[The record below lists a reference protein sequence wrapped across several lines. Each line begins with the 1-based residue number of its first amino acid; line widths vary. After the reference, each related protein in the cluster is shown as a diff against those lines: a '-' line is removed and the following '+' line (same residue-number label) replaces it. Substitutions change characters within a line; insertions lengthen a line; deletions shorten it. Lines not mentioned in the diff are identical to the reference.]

1 MGVTKPCTKTKRWY
15 AKTVALSSFSLQV
28 NRNSMPKKDSRMSPP
43 AAKLAVR
50 PVKPAVLPA
59 VRARC
64 TTPSALNAESPLR
77 FLSSRERIVPY
88 TAASALLPAA
98 DNQEG
103 QLKPPKGVLVVLE
116 GPPRITGRSAN
127 PPKEVVSCFGEPT
140 ADHPEGQ
147 LAPLKVGCFGE
158 PTADHPE
165 GQTKTPT
172 GGFCVCGKV
181 RRRFLY
187 IFEEWGSVLVTEDVV
202 RELQGC
208 GDGKHIL

>member
-1 MGVTKPCTKTKRWY
+1 MPVAGKTVHVIRPKRRGAWCGLDVSPSGTGSREKRVRAREAQSRLPGGVCGVKDQVSRRNRLSYFMGVTKPCTKTKRWY

-43 AAKLAVR
+43 AARLAVR

-77 FLSSRERIVPY
+77 FLLSREKIVPC

-103 QLKPPKGVLVVLE
+103 QLKPPKG
-116 GPPRITGRSAN
+116 GF
-127 PPKEVVSCFGEPT
+127 SCFGRPA
-140 ADHPEGQ
+140 ADF
-147 LAPLKVGCFGE
+147 KYS
-158 PTADHPE
+158 
-165 GQTKTPT
+165 
-172 GGFCVCGKV
+172 
-181 RRRFLY
+181 RR
-187 IFEEWGSVLVTEDVV
+187 TEFRPRD
-202 RELQGC
+202 RGRRP
-208 GDGKHIL
+208 

>member
-1 MGVTKPCTKTKRWY
+1 VRARKRRAIVQAACVGSKTRSAGEFAYQHYGGSKPCTKTKRWY

-103 QLKPPKGVLVVLE
+103 QLKPPKG
-116 GPPRITGRSAN
+116 GF
-127 PPKEVVSCFGEPT
+127 SCFGGPA
-140 ADHPEGQ
+140 ADNRKGQ
-147 LAPLKVGCFGE
+147 PKISIYFRRM
-158 PTADHPE
+158 
-165 GQTKTPT
+165 
-172 GGFCVCGKV
+172 GFRPRDRG
-181 RRRFLY
+181 RRP
-187 IFEEWGSVLVTEDVV
+187 
-202 RELQGC
+202 
-208 GDGKHIL
+208 